1 MKKTEIAL
9 AIILI
14 LITAFIFI
22 TVFVGWGAFFFMLSL
37 TNLNAQSPSSNT
49 TLWEKSQT
57 PNKHSM
63 CSEAIQQ
70 IGHLSVYSP
79 GNDQIKTIFFTIGSA
94 PGMQIDLMKTNF
106 TISTANYTKTLRYG
120 DIGLSLRGIK
130 KKNVTILD
138 QYEYVDLEFN
148 LTEMG
153 FTDETFGPDQRFL
166 IAIVSPEDGSCN
178 NIFFR
183 RFSTPHYLEPMNNT
197 TLMH

>member
-1 MKKTEIAL
+1 LTRFNIFL
-9 AIILI
+9 IILI
-14 LITAFIFI
+14 VAGS
-22 TVFVGWGAFFFMLSL
+22 FVGGCVNTENNS
-37 TNLNAQSPSSNT
+37 SPSNL

-63 CSEAIQQ
+63 CLEAIQQ

-130 KKNVTILD
+130 KKNVIILD

-148 LTEMG
+148 LSEMG
-153 FTDETFGPDQRFL
+153 FTDETFGPDQRFI

-178 NIFFR
+178 NIFVR
-183 RFSTPHYLEPMNNT
+183 RFSTPHHLEPMNNT
-197 TLMH
+197 MLMH